1 MCFVRCSVFF
11 FKFIQSKQ
19 KLFSLMVIWRNI
31 CVSFKKRHCVLSL
44 LKSIFLLFHFLQF
57 FIYYSYLSVKF
68 VSSYQEFTELFA
80 QFYSLHTEVH
90 EAIFLSVNILNVGR
104 TYVYQVSK
112 SKVEID
118 KLVCTKTLLEP
129 NRILSSSSC

>member
-1 MCFVRCSVFF
+1 MRFVRCSVFF
-11 FKFIQSKQ
+11 FEFIQCKQ
-19 KLFSLMVIWRNI
+19 ILFSLMVICRNI
-31 CVSFKKRHCVLSL
+31 CFILKKNIVLSL
-44 LKSIFLLFHFLQF
+44 LKSIFLLFHCLQF

>member
-1 MCFVRCSVFF
+1 MLSIFF
-11 FKFIQSKQ
+11 EFIQCKQ
-19 KLFSLMVIWRNI
+19 ILFSLMVICRNI
-31 CVSFKKRHCVLSL
+31 CFILKKNIVLSL
-44 LKSIFLLFHFLQF
+44 LKSIFLLFHCLQF